1 MKQQKKDEGV
11 SPVVGVMLMLVITV
25 LLAGVFAAAAFGLF
39 SGSID
44 KPANAELNYLT
55 STDSDYIFEMTAGDP
70 VAVSRLKAVFTIRD
84 DITKQKTVTGS
95 EMQTIHTSLSIGDL
109 LQIEKEKSD
118 FAAAGQYV
126 VWRFYDTQSGK
137 LLSSGEIHLQGY

>member
-1 MKQQKKDEGV
+1 MKQQNKDDAV

-39 SGSID
+39 SGGID
-44 KPANAELNYLT
+44 KPANAEINYLS
-55 STDSDYIFEMTAGDP
+55 STDNHYIFEMTAGDP
-70 VAVSRLKAVFTIRD
+70 VSVSRLKAVFTIRD

-109 LQIEKEKSD
+109 LQIEKPD
-118 FAAAGQYV
+118 FAEAGQYV

-137 LLSSGEIHLQGY
+137 LLSSGEIQLQG

>member
-1 MKQQKKDEGV
+1 MKLQKKDEGV

-44 KPANAELNYLT
+44 KPANAEINYLS
-55 STDSDYIFEMTAGDP
+55 STDKHYIFEMTAGDP
-70 VAVSRLKAVFTIRD
+70 VSVSRLKAVFTIRD
-84 DITKQKTVTGS
+84 DITEQLTVTGS
-95 EMQTIHTSLSIGDL
+95 EMHTIHTSLGIGDL
-109 LQIEKEKSD
+109 LQIDKPG

-137 LLSSGEIHLQGY
+137 LLSSGEIHLQG

>member
-1 MKQQKKDEGV
+1 MMQRNKEDAV

-55 STDSDYIFEMTAGDP
+55 STESDYIFEMTAGDP
-70 VAVSRLKAVFTIRD
+70 VAVSQLKVVFTLRD
-84 DITKQKTVTGS
+84 DKSVYAAT
-95 EMQTIHTSLSIGDL
+95 EMGGNRTLRIGDL
-109 LQIEKEKSD
+109 LSVQKPTDTGFSGVGKYII
-118 FAAAGQYV
+118 
-126 VWRFYDTQSGK
+126 WMFYDTKSGK
-137 LLSSGEIHLQGY
+137 RLSGGEIHS

>member
-1 MKQQKKDEGV
+1 MKLQKKDEGV

-95 EMQTIHTSLSIGDL
+95 EMHTIHTSLGIGDL
-109 LQIEKEKSD
+109 LQIEKPRFSEDKK
-118 FAAAGQYV
+118 YV

-137 LLSSGEIHLQGY
+137 LLSSGEIHLQG